1 MRIKLRE
8 YKTTNCEQMA
18 KLFYNT
24 VHSVNAKDYTERIS
38 IISIEAKSVYIDVP
52 VAICS
57 WISSI
62 YIICN

>member
-38 IISIEAKSVYIDVP
+38 IISIEAKSIYIDVP

-57 WISSI
+57 WIGSI